1 MKKKKFFLGMNHS
14 IIRIFINLIWLGSQ
28 YTQYSENN
36 QRALI
41 KCPHLYKQILV
52 EHIQKKKHY
61 MKFKITL
68 SQ

>member
-1 MKKKKFFLGMNHS
+1 MKKKLFFLDVNHS

-41 KCPHLYKQILV
+41 KCPQLYKQILI
-52 EHIQKKKHY
+52 EHTQKK
-61 MKFKITL
+61 TT
-68 SQ
+68 